1 MSTIAGPLA
10 RWLLLLSA
18 TLLAGFFVFQA
29 LTPGYS
35 FLGSALADSIFALG
49 YLAYSI
55 VGALVVRRQPRL
67 VIGWL
72 LVGMGLSGTA
82 TMFVD
87 RYTAYAVLVDPNVPL
102 SVTAGWLS
110 GWLWM
115 PGDIAITTFLPL
127 LFPDGSLPSRRW
139 RPVAWVSG
147 LAMLLVA
154 ARALR
159 PGPVSENFPGVAN
172 PYTVPG
178 ALGEV
183 LVQLEIVLFV
193 AWALAA
199 ALSVAALAVRLRRS
213 RGVERQQLKWLG
225 SAMAFVALSFVVVVP
240 VYLLIDFSASARF
253 VTGLPAIGL
262 TLVPVA
268 AGVAIL
274 RFRLYDIDVLIRR
287 TLVYAT
293 LSAVLAIT
301 YVGGVVLAGAALR
314 PFTVGSDLAVAVST
328 LLVVALFQP
337 VRRRAQDLVDRRF
350 YRARYDAVRTIEAF
364 TARLRDQVD
373 IDAVRSDMLSV
384 VGATVRP
391 AHASVWLRGQA

>member
-1 MSTIAGPLA
+1 MSTSAGPLA
-10 RWLLLLSA
+10 RGILLLSA

-55 VGALVVRRQPRL
+55 VGALVVGRQPRL
-67 VIGWL
+67 VVGWL

-82 TMFVD
+82 TMFLD
-87 RYTAYAVLVDPNVPL
+87 RYMAYALLVDPNVPL

-127 LFPDGSLPSRRW
+127 LFPDGKLPSRWW

-147 LAMLLVA
+147 LAMLLGPV
-154 ARALR
+154 RALR
-159 PGPVSENFPGVAN
+159 PGPVSENFSGVAN
-172 PYTVPG
+172 PYAVPG

-183 LVQLEIVLFV
+183 LGQLDSVLFA

-199 ALSVAALAVRLRRS
+199 VLSVAALAVRLGRS
-213 RGVERQQLKWLG
+213 SGVERQQLKWLG

-240 VYLLIDFSASARF
+240 VYLLTSATDGFF

-274 RFRLYDIDVLIRR
+274 RYRLYDIDVLIRR

-301 YVGGVVLAGAALR
+301 YVAGVVLAGAALR

-328 LLVVALFQP
+328 LLVVVLFQP
-337 VRRRAQDLVDRRF
+337 IRRRAQDLVDLRF

-373 IDAVRSDMLSV
+373 IDAVRSDLLGV

>member
-10 RWLLLLSA
+10 RGLLLLSA

-35 FLGSALADSIFALG
+35 FLGSALADSTFALG

-55 VGALVVRRQPRL
+55 VGALVVGRQPRL

-72 LVGMGLSGTA
+72 LVGMGLSGTG

-102 SVTAGWLS
+102 GVTAGWLS

-139 RPVAWVSG
+139 RPVAWLSG
-147 LAMLLVA
+147 LAMLLGAV
-154 ARALR
+154 RALR

-172 PYTVPG
+172 PYAVPG

-183 LVQLEIVLFV
+183 LGRFESVLFV

-199 ALSVAALAVRLRRS
+199 VLSVVALAVRLRRS

-225 SAMAFVALSFVVVVP
+225 SAMAFVALAFVVVVP
-240 VYLLIDFSASARF
+240 VYLLTDFSVAGGF

-268 AGVAIL
+268 AGFAIL
-274 RFRLYDIDVLIRR
+274 RYRLYDIDVLIRR

-301 YVGGVVLAGAALR
+301 YVAGVVLAGAALR
-314 PFTVGSDLAVAVST
+314 PFTVGSDLAVAIST
-328 LLVVALFQP
+328 LLVAALFQP
-337 VRRRAQDLVDRRF
+337 IRRRVQDLVNRRF

-373 IDAVRSDMLSV
+373 IDAARSDLLGV

-391 AHASVWLRGQA
+391 AHASVWLRG